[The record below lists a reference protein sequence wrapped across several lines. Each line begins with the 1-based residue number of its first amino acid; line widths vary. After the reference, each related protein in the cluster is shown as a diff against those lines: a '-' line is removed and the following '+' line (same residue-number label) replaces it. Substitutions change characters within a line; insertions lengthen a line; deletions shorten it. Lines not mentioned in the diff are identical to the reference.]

1 MTAPHQGGIR
11 TGAEVTAQ
19 TTRRSC
25 RGVTHPDGSGTY
37 ATGACR
43 TGGRFAAGTAA
54 PTPCAR
60 AMDEVTTRTEA
71 KAIVVSLM
79 CFFLPW
85 WLREKAAPKAT
96 APATGA
102 G

>member
-1 MTAPHQGGIR
+1 MTAPRSSQGGIR

-60 AMDEVTTRTEA
+60 AINEVTCRWRNRHT
-71 KAIVVSLM
+71 VDVG
-79 CFFLPW
+79 
-85 WLREKAAPKAT
+85 LRSRCH
-96 APATGA
+96 
-102 G
+102 